1 MAGLLTEKD
10 VQRITPVTIV
20 YNGEKYHY
28 VMNTSNPY
36 LATIEQAVAENGVD
50 AVYMG
55 NAFDVNAKPVAD
67 SVAVYIKGD
76 DYRQGTVAS
85 KLTNTGLAII
95 RKHRD
100 RMIAEGRF
108 RKDTPLSEVYI
119 GCENDKNFKYF
130 VQENQS

>member
-1 MAGLLTEKD
+1 MADILTEKD
-10 VQRITPVTIV
+10 VKRITPVTIV
-20 YNGEKYHY
+20 YNGEQYHY

-36 LATIEQAVAENGVD
+36 LATVQQAAAENGVD

-55 NAFDVNAKPVAD
+55 NAFDINARHVPG
-67 SVAVYIKGD
+67 SVAVYIKGK
-76 DYRQGTVAS
+76 DYRLGTVAS
-85 KLTNTGLAII
+85 KLTTTGLAII
-95 RKHRD
+95 KKHRD

-130 VQENQS
+130 AQEN